1 MVFGAS
7 QQIQKKYGSTVKSRA
22 AVIILKDFSVFP
34 LCNILW
40 QLKKVLN
47 SATNS

>member
-22 AVIILKDFSVFP
+22 AVIILKDFSV
-34 LCNILW
+34 LTAILGFY
-40 QLKKVLN
+40 LSPFSYLHKTK
-47 SATNS
+47 S